1 MKKRFSLLL
10 SMIFIALFV
19 LMPISATA
27 ITSSPLDEIENYQ
40 IQIDPRT
47 DGTLDMKYVI
57 DWTVLDST
65 TEGKLEW
72 IKVGC
77 PNSHV
82 DEIVGLT
89 DNIDEIREY
98 EEGSNTYIRIDLD
111 RQYEAGEKL
120 HIEYTIHQA
129 YMYIVEEENHLVRYS
144 FTAGWFPDIN
154 VKNMKVLWNAS
165 NVIEATTDK
174 QENGYYVWEDSLAM
188 DQRFNVSVKYNS
200 EVFDY
205 DLEEQYVEG
214 SEGMDAAGKVILVII
229 IIIGA
234 ILLISFIVAIVSDDY
249 DGGYSGGG
257 GSSVFIHTSHS
268 SCASSCACVSSCA
281 CACACA
287 GGGRAGCT
295 KKDFYQTN
303 LKVEELNE
311 VLKKE

>member
-1 MKKRFSLLL
+1 MKKRISLLV
-10 SMIFIALFV
+10 SMMFLTILLLI
-19 LMPISATA
+19 PISAMA
-27 ITSSPLDEIENYQ
+27 ITSSPLDEIEYYE

-65 TEGKLEW
+65 SEGKLEW

-98 EEGSNTYIRIDLD
+98 EEGSNTYIRIDFD

-144 FTAGWFPDIN
+144 FTAGWFPDMN
-154 VKNMKVLWNAS
+154 VKKMKVLWNAN
-165 NVIEATTDK
+165 NVIESTTEK

-214 SEGMDAAGKVILVII
+214 SEGMSEGGKILLWIVII
-229 IIIGA
+229 IVIIFVV
-234 ILLISFIVAIVSDDY
+234 IFIVGLISDDY

-257 GSSVFIHTSHS
+257 GSTVFIHSHSS

-303 LKVEELNE
+303 LKVEDLNE
-311 VLKKE
+311 VLKE

>member
-1 MKKRFSLLL
+1 MKKRYSLLISVIL
-10 SMIFIALFV
+10 LTFLLVI
-19 LMPISATA
+19 PINAMA
-27 ITSSPLDEIENYQ
+27 ATSSPLDEIENYE

-57 DWTVLDST
+57 DWTVLDSKS
-65 TEGKLEW
+65 EGKLEW
-72 IKVGC
+72 IKIGC

-111 RQYEAGEKL
+111 RPYEAGEKL

-165 NVIEATTDK
+165 NVIEATTNK
-174 QENGYYVWEDSLAM
+174 HENGYYVWEGSLAM

-214 SEGMDAAGKVILVII
+214 SDMSTGDKVLLGFFIVIAVII
-229 IIIGA
+229 LIGFVIA
-234 ILLISFIVAIVSDDY
+234 LISDDY

-257 GSSVFIHTSHS
+257 RSSVFIHTHSS

-303 LKVEELNE
+303 LKVEDLNE
-311 VLKKE
+311 VLKE